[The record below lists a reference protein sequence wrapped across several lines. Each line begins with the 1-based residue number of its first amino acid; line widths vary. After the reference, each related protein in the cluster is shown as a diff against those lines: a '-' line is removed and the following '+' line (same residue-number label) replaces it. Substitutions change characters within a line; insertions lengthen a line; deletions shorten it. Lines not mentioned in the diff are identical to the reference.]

1 MYKIRFL
8 AEHYAKRE
16 RNGKTGMKQQ
26 PEHPTG
32 LLGSDEVPLG
42 FGMAL
47 AQNAK
52 ALEAFGNMDERQK
65 QRVLYD
71 ARHVHSKE
79 EMQNVVDRI
88 GGTS

>member
-1 MYKIRFL
+1 MNR
-8 AEHYAKRE
+8 
-16 RNGKTGMKQQ
+16 Q

-32 LLGSDEVPLG
+32 ILGIDEVPLG

-52 ALEAFGNMDERQK
+52 ALEAFGRMDERQK

-71 ARHVHSKE
+71 ARHVRSRE
-79 EMQNVVDRI
+79 EMQSVVDRI
-88 GGTS
+88 GDLS

>member
-1 MYKIRFL
+1 M
-8 AEHYAKRE
+8 
-16 RNGKTGMKQQ
+16 NQQ

-47 AQNAK
+47 AQNEK
-52 ALEAFGNMDERQK
+52 ALAAFGRMDERQK

-71 ARHVHSKE
+71 ARHVRSRE

-88 GGTS
+88 GDLS